1 MKTVYRVVAF
11 VIAAGVM
18 AQAAAVAFGFFG
30 LGVWVDGGGTLD
42 KAAYESDSISFLGL
56 AGLAFHGIV
65 GTMVM
70 PILALV
76 FLVVGIVA
84 QVMTKLPGAL
94 KWSLFVLVATV
105 LQVVLGLAAHS
116 YPVLGVLHGLLA
128 FVLFGLA
135 AMAGVRAGRVTPG
148 RPADATTESALV

>member
-42 KAAYESDSISFLGL
+42 KAAFESDSISFLGV

-70 PILALV
+70 PVLALI
-76 FLVVGIVA
+76 FLVVGIMA
-84 QVMTKLPGAL
+84 QVVTKLPGAL
-94 KWSLFVLVATV
+94 AWSLSVVVATAV
-105 LQVVLGLAAHS
+105 QVVLGLAAHS
-116 YPVLGVLHGLLA
+116 YPLLGVLHGLVA

-135 AMAGVRAGRVTPG
+135 AMAAVRVGRATPQQAS
-148 RPADATTESALV
+148 RANADRALV